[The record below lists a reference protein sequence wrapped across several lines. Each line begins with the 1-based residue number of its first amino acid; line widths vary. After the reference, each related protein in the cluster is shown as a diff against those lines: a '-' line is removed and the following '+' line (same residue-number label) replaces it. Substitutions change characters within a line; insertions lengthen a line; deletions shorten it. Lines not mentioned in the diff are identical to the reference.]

1 MATISI
7 PRIFQNLIDKKNFSC
22 CALCLRTERE
32 VQMTTPLMFRKV
44 LAALDH
50 SDFEVDRI
58 CNWCEAR
65 AATVAR
71 FVDMVDLALEVQGVL
86 KKVNKTNKK
95 MAVEG
100 VVVGSDTLEEKE
112 RAEKAQEMNH
122 AIQEIET
129 VIIEDETPNSKHPT
143 ILPVPQQ
150 SQNNP
155 LGNISSVTSMKSV
168 ESTLSN
174 SSSFNVAIGAD
185 GFLYILP
192 SSDVP
197 IIPQQLISQQLTSQ
211 QLETCSNVS
220 QINSVNNGVITS
232 AEKRTMVPAEQ
243 NSKRPRQLEVDPP
256 RSTSDD
262 DDDVILIGDEEP
274 KAQEQ
279 VVKYPIRIDSKVDWE
294 DKIPIDI
301 ISFVDSQSSR
311 VMPKIKGPTFSLNKN
326 IC

>member
-95 MAVEG
+95 MAKRRLLQRLQYYQSKCMEMRKATQLTNTEVLVIDALDVEG

-129 VIIEDETPNSKHPT
+129 VIIEDETPNR
-143 ILPVPQQ
+143 Q
-150 SQNNP
+150 S
-155 LGNISSVTSMKSV
+155 
-168 ESTLSN
+168 
-174 SSSFNVAIGAD
+174 
-185 GFLYILP
+185 
-192 SSDVP
+192 
-197 IIPQQLISQQLTSQ
+197 IIA
-211 QLETCSNVS
+211 CH
-220 QINSVNNGVITS
+220 
-232 AEKRTMVPAEQ
+232 A
-243 NSKRPRQLEVDPP
+243 
-256 RSTSDD
+256 
-262 DDDVILIGDEEP
+262 
-274 KAQEQ
+274 
-279 VVKYPIRIDSKVDWE
+279 
-294 DKIPIDI
+294 
-301 ISFVDSQSSR
+301 
-311 VMPKIKGPTFSLNKN
+311 
-326 IC
+326 

>member
-1 MATISI
+1 
-7 PRIFQNLIDKKNFSC
+7 
-22 CALCLRTERE
+22 
-32 VQMTTPLMFRKV
+32 MTTPLMFRKV

-301 ISFVDSQSSR
+301 ISFVVSY
-311 VMPKIKGPTFSLNKN
+311 
-326 IC
+326 ICTV